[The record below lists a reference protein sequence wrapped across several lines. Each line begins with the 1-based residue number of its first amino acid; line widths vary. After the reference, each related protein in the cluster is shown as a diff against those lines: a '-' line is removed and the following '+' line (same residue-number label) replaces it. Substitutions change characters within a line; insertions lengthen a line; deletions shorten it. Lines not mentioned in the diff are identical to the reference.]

1 MIYVLLALGTV
12 ELLVAHLLVNLWS
25 ATAAWVLSAITLLG
39 IAQIVAIV
47 RRIKHRPTMV
57 TADGLV
63 IRSAKGFEVA
73 LAWDRIATIVPI
85 GFGPAPAG
93 DDVLNAALLAHPN
106 VHVTATQAFTV
117 WRLGRG
123 VAAKSLTLRV
133 DQPDALVDAVQHRL
147 RERLPLAKVGSRI

>member
-25 ATAAWVLSAITLLG
+25 TTAAWVLSAITVLG

-47 RRIKHRPTMV
+47 RRIRHRPTLL
-57 TADGLV
+57 TGDGLV
-63 IRSAKGFEVA
+63 VRSAKGFEVA
-73 LAWDRIATIVPI
+73 LPWDCIAAVEAI

-93 DDVLNAALLAHPN
+93 DDVINAALLAHPN

-117 WRLGRG
+117 KRLWRSITSE
-123 VAAKSLTLRV
+123 SLTLRV

-147 RERLPLAKVGSRI
+147 KADIETEGDR